1 MSIKYI
7 TIFNVIISFF
17 IYFLPFIKISEFN
30 KMTEK
35 HQIEIKTKIMAI
47 LNELDIRPLEI
58 GFQEEY

>member
-1 MSIKYI
+1 
-7 TIFNVIISFF
+7 
-17 IYFLPFIKISEFN
+17 
-30 KMTEK
+30 MTEK